1 MNTSPCQIKQYN
13 VQQGQSA
20 LGKPRVAFVYQNN
33 FTGLNVLNQVHP
45 TSQLGQ
51 QKY

>member
-33 FTGLNVLNQVHP
+33 FTGLNVLNQVHL